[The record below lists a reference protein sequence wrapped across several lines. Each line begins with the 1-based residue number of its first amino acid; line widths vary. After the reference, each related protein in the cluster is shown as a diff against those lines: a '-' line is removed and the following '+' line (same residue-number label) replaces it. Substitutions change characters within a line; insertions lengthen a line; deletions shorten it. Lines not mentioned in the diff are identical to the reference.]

1 MKGVLLRQSDDS
13 DPYLTMRAPIQQLEA
28 EYIGGMAMLC
38 DSKWHATS
46 EELTGLLLLI
56 ILQRIMCSSVGV
68 LWLSKPCWI
77 LFLAFKC
84 HFKSRSLKSQTH
96 LIILEDILSA

>member
-1 MKGVLLRQSDDS
+1 MKGVLLHWSDDS
-13 DPYLTMRAPIQQLEA
+13 DPYLIMRALTQELEA
-28 EYIGGMAMLC
+28 VYIGGIAMLC

-68 LWLSKPCWI
+68 LWLSKPRWI
-77 LFLAFKC
+77 PFLAFKC
-84 HFKSRSLKSQTH
+84 HFKSRSSLN
-96 LIILEDILSA
+96 LIPI